1 MDTYLFH
8 VAIPIGGLNE
18 CTLGRKISVSAAE
31 TPTPLHKNCL
41 GLSPVW
47 VRINKFSIYSFF
59 VLMPAWKVFPLSF
72 QLFTRISV
80 PFNWIMTPW
89 LPQCEKHF
97 RPIILPFL
105 STFFGFRMFLGV
117 KFFFFPRTFKRNA
130 NFRAAFEGHLLLILL
145 SKEWQDDKS
154 FVYCI
159 IVTKSRIG
167 NCAAYFV
174 FFFTKFIF
182 LRKKM
187 KDACACI
194 CG

>member
-1 MDTYLFH
+1 
-8 VAIPIGGLNE
+8 
-18 CTLGRKISVSAAE
+18 
-31 TPTPLHKNCL
+31 
-41 GLSPVW
+41 
-47 VRINKFSIYSFF
+47 
-59 VLMPAWKVFPLSF
+59 MPAWKVFPLSF
-72 QLFTRISV
+72 QLFMRISV

-117 KFFFFPRTFKRNA
+117 KFFFSRTFKRNA

-154 FVYCI
+154 FVYRI
-159 IVTKSRIG
+159 ICDKKQKRKL
-167 NCAAYFV
+167 CCLFCL
-174 FFFTKFIF
+174 FFFTTFIF

-194 CG
+194 CGWIGNRKTQQLFLYYLLGFFLTW